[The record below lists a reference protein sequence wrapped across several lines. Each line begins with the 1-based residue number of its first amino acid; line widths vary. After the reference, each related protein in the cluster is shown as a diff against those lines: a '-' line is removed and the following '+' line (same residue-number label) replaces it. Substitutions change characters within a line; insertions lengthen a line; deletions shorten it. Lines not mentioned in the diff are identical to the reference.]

1 MARGQPKVAALRCVN
16 EDAFVTSLPMWRGHT
31 RPMEQGRLM
40 RRWNARLAATLG
52 MSFALLSGLVVGMPQ
67 AMAQE
72 KPVYRC
78 PGNLYTDALSAK
90 EASDKGCK
98 TLDGAPITVI
108 QSIQPRP
115 AAPKSAGGNAG
126 SNSGNGAGPSPEQRV
141 SPEDQKARDTDARR
155 ILEAEL
161 RKEEDALAALRKE
174 FNNGEPERQGNER
187 NAQKYQ
193 DRVNEMRNALIRK
206 EADVV
211 SIKRELSKL
220 GGAPAAGGS
229 SNR

>member
-1 MARGQPKVAALRCVN
+1 
-16 EDAFVTSLPMWRGHT
+16 
-31 RPMEQGRLM
+31 MEQGSLM
-40 RRWNARLAATLG
+40 RRWNTWLMAALG
-52 MSFALLSGLVVGMPQ
+52 LSVSLSQ

-90 EASDKGCK
+90 EAADKGCK

-108 QSIQPRP
+108 QSVPVRKLSP
-115 AAPKSAGGNAG
+115 SSNAGGGG
-126 SNSGNGAGPSPEQRV
+126 SASSPEQRV
-141 SPEDQKARDTDARR
+141 TPEDQKARDTDARR

-161 RKEEDALAALRKE
+161 RKEEEALAALRKE
-174 FNNGEPERQGNER
+174 FNNGEPERRGDER

-220 GGAPAAGGS
+220 GGAPVSGTGGTSNS

>member
-1 MARGQPKVAALRCVN
+1 
-16 EDAFVTSLPMWRGHT
+16 
-31 RPMEQGRLM
+31 M
-40 RRWNARLAATLG
+40 RRWNASLLTMLG
-52 MSFALLSGLVVGMPQ
+52 LSVSLSQ

-108 QSIQPRP
+108 QSVPVRKVSP
-115 AAPKSAGGNAG
+115 SAGSGGNAG
-126 SNSGNGAGPSPEQRV
+126 GNPSASSPEQRV

-161 RKEEDALAALRKE
+161 RKEEEALAALRKD
-174 FNNGEPERQGNER
+174 FNNGEPERRGDER

-193 DRVNEMRNALIRK
+193 DRINEMRNALIRK

-220 GGAPAAGGS
+220 GGAPAASTGNASSTGNS

>member
-1 MARGQPKVAALRCVN
+1 
-16 EDAFVTSLPMWRGHT
+16 
-31 RPMEQGRLM
+31 M
-40 RRWNARLAATLG
+40 RRWDACAAAVLAWGFLGLGASNA
-52 MSFALLSGLVVGMPQ
+52 Q
-67 AMAQE
+67 AQDKA
-72 KPVYRC
+72 VYRC

-108 QSIQPRP
+108 QSIPVRP
-115 AAPKSAGGNAG
+115 AAPKATSGGGSAA
-126 SNSGNGAGPSPEQRV
+126 SPEQRV
-141 SPEDQKARDTDARR
+141 TPEDQKARDTDARR

-161 RKEEDALAALRKE
+161 RKEEEALAALRKE
-174 FNNGEPERQGNER
+174 FNNGEPERRGDER

-211 SIKRELSKL
+211 SIKRELAKL
-220 GGAPAAGGS
+220 GVAPGAGAAGT
-229 SNR
+229 SNNR